1 MTKHKLFKLGAA
13 AALTVT
19 GVSAI
24 TSLKTARAANF
35 TAIKRVKINYLPG
48 KGLNIWTNYNKGKFM
63 GYRAK
68 DGTIWNVAETAV
80 DKKGNLWYKV
90 GTREWIEAH
99 YTVDVGMDTPASTNA
114 KTKDK
119 VTNVSTKKKS
129 TKKTKK
135 TKKSTAKNDVNNV
148 ISLGTVTKKS
158 TKKSKATKAK
168 AAKVKKAKQIVDAA
182 VKKTGKKATTKKVAS
197 TQASSKAGAIVAL
210 AKQQVGK
217 PYAWGA
223 NGPDSFDCSSLVQ
236 YVFKNAAGMNLPRTT
251 YDQVK
256 VGQTVY
262 QKSQANGQPVSA
274 NNLQVG
280 DLLFWGSESAPYHV
294 AIYIGNNQYVNAATP
309 EQGTILQ
316 TMTSYFAPTIVKRV
330 L

>member
-1 MTKHKLFKLGAA
+1 MKHKFFKVGAA

-24 TSLKTARAANF
+24 TSMNTVRTANF
-35 TAIKRVKINYLPG
+35 TAIKQVKISYLPG
-48 KGLNIWTNYNKGKFM
+48 KSLNIWTNYENGQFM

-90 GTREWIEAH
+90 GTREWIEAR
-99 YTVDVGMDTPASTNA
+99 YTVDVGMATSASTNA

-119 VTNVSTKKKS
+119 VTNVSTKKKT
-129 TKKTKK
+129 TKKTT
-135 TKKSTAKNDVNNV
+135 TKVNNV
-148 ISLGTVTKKS
+148 MSLGTVTKKS
-158 TKKSKATKAK
+158 TKKSTKTKSK

-182 VKKTGKKATTKKVAS
+182 VKKTSKKLTTKKVAS

-223 NGPDSFDCSSLVQ
+223 NGPDSFDCS
-236 YVFKNAAGMNLPRTT
+236 
-251 YDQVK
+251 
-256 VGQTVY
+256 
-262 QKSQANGQPVSA
+262 
-274 NNLQVG
+274 
-280 DLLFWGSESAPYHV
+280 
-294 AIYIGNNQYVNAATP
+294 
-309 EQGTILQ
+309 
-316 TMTSYFAPTIVKRV
+316 
-330 L
+330 

>member
-13 AALTVT
+13 TALTVT

-90 GTREWIEAH
+90 GTREWIEAR
-99 YTVDVGMDTPASTNA
+99 YTVDVGMDTPVSTNA
-114 KTKDK
+114 
-119 VTNVSTKKKS
+119 
-129 TKKTKK
+129 K
-135 TKKSTAKNDVNNV
+135 TKKSTAKNGVNNV

-168 AAKVKKAKQIVDAA
+168 AAKVKNAKQIVDAA
-182 VKKTGKKATTKKVAS
+182 VKKTSKKSTTKKVAS
-197 TQASSKAGAIVAL
+197 TQAPSKAGVIVAL

-236 YVFKNAAGMNLPRTT
+236 YVFKNAAGINLPRTT

-280 DLLFWGSESAPYHV
+280 DLLFWGSESSPYHV

>member
-13 AALTVT
+13 VALTVT

-48 KGLNIWTNYNKGKFM
+48 KALNIWTNYNKGKFM

-90 GTREWIEAH
+90 GTREWIEAR
-99 YTVDVGMDTPASTNA
+99 YTVDVGMDTPASTNG

-119 VTNVSTKKKS
+119 VTNVSTQ
-129 TKKTKK
+129 
-135 TKKSTAKNDVNNV
+135 KKSTAKNGVNNV
-148 ISLGTVTKKS
+148 ISLDTVTKES
-158 TKKSKATKAK
+158 IKKSKATKAK

-182 VKKTGKKATTKKVAS
+182 VKETSKKSATKKVAS
-197 TQASSKAGAIVAL
+197 TQAPSKAGALVAL

-280 DLLFWGSESAPYHV
+280 DLLFWGSESSPYHV

>member
-90 GTREWIEAH
+90 GTCEWIEAR

-129 TKKTKK
+129 T
-135 TKKSTAKNDVNNV
+135 AKNGVNNV

-158 TKKSKATKAK
+158 TKKSKATKA
-168 AAKVKKAKQIVDAA
+168 AKVKKAKQIVDAA
-182 VKKTGKKATTKKVAS
+182 VKKTSKKSTTKKVAS
-197 TQASSKAGAIVAL
+197 TQAPSKAGAIVAL

-309 EQGTILQ
+309 EQGTIIQ
-316 TMTSYFAPTIVKRV
+316 TMTSYYNPIIVKRV

>member
-13 AALTVT
+13 TALTVT

-48 KGLNIWTNYNKGKFM
+48 KGLNIWTNYNKDKFM

-90 GTREWIEAH
+90 GTREWIEAR

-114 KTKDK
+114 KTK
-119 VTNVSTKKKS
+119 
-129 TKKTKK
+129 
-135 TKKSTAKNDVNNV
+135 KSTAKNGVNNV

-168 AAKVKKAKQIVDAA
+168 AAKVKNAKQIVDAV
-182 VKKTGKKATTKKVAS
+182 VKKTSKKSTTKKVAS
-197 TQASSKAGAIVAL
+197 TQAPSKAGVIVAL

-236 YVFKNAAGMNLPRTT
+236 YVFKNAAGINLPRTT

-256 VGQTVY
+256 VG
-262 QKSQANGQPVSA
+262 
-274 NNLQVG
+274 
-280 DLLFWGSESAPYHV
+280 HV
-294 AIYIGNNQYVNAATP
+294 LGLRKL
-309 EQGTILQ
+309 TISRCYLHW
-316 TMTSYFAPTIVKRV
+316 
-330 L
+330 